1 MSRLVDSLDTQVFTV
16 TYESFRLS
24 LKVSVEAATKE
35 TSPLM
40 TCPCHSF
47 ADLTLDQSQL
57 PLPQRRQHQQH
68 QHVQD
73 LDLNAPMDHALTGD
87 LCVTIVMIVEMVLMK
102 LTVVCIEHNT
112 QVSNQSI
119 KVSKYQVTKLMFQ

>member
-1 MSRLVDSLDTQVFTV
+1 M
-16 TYESFRLS
+16 
-24 LKVSVEAATKE
+24 SVEAATKE

-47 ADLTLDQSQL
+47 ADLTLDQSQP
-57 PLPQRRQHQQH
+57 PLPQQRQDQQR
-68 QHVQD
+68 QRVQD
-73 LDLNAPMDHALTGD
+73 LGLNVPMDRALTGD

-112 QVSNQSI
+112 QFSFS
-119 KVSKYQVTKLMFQ
+119 L

>member
-1 MSRLVDSLDTQVFTV
+1 MET
-16 TYESFRLS
+16 
-24 LKVSVEAATKE
+24 ATKE

-47 ADLTLDQSQL
+47 ADLTPDQSQL
-57 PLPQRRQHQQH
+57 PLPQRRHDQQR

-73 LDLNAPMDHALTGD
+73 LGLNAPMDHVLTGD
-87 LCVTIVMIVEMVLMK
+87 LFVTIVMIVEMVLMK

-112 QVSNQSI
+112 QVSFS
-119 KVSKYQVTKLMFQ
+119 L